1 MLFQVY
7 DVSHTLCRRMQA
19 KKCKVRKIRGSQNG
33 DFIDIK
39 NDLVCKSRD
48 RFKPKSAICFLPVSL
63 DPGERYSCCAN
74 ISNLRQHL
82 WHMLA
87 ASLPAK
93 ESKSSSTKWTKFSGV
108 QRLFAT
114 PNGRKSKQEY
124 SIIIENSRNRIMFLW
139 PFVLFNS
146 EASFSKQDF
155 ESMDSTLFFLATTF
169 FWSFLCILLGIRTQT
184 YRNPT
189 YFLFRKVSTQTLA
202 TPDPFLPLFSDL
214 LGF

>member
-1 MLFQVY
+1 
-7 DVSHTLCRRMQA
+7 MQA
-19 KKCKVRKIRGSQNG
+19 KKCKVRKVWGSQNG

-48 RFKPKSAICFLPVSL
+48 RLKPKSAICFLPVSL

-74 ISNLRQHL
+74 ISNLRQYL

-87 ASLPAK
+87 ASLRRSQSRRLRNGQNFLECK
-93 ESKSSSTKWTKFSGV
+93 DFLQLQTGENRSKN
-108 QRLFAT
+108 T
-114 PNGRKSKQEY
+114 PSLL
-124 SIIIENSRNRIMFLW
+124 IIIENSRNQIISPVAFCT
-139 PFVLFNS
+139 V
-146 EASFSKQDF
+146 QQCG
-155 ESMDSTLFFLATTF
+155 FFLETGFRVNGLDIIVFGNHF

-202 TPDPFLPLFSDL
+202 TLDPFLPFFSDL

>member
-1 MLFQVY
+1 MTWF
-7 DVSHTLCRRMQA
+7 VSRET
-19 KKCKVRKIRGSQNG
+19 
-33 DFIDIK
+33 
-39 NDLVCKSRD
+39 DLI
-48 RFKPKSAICFLPVSL
+48 KPKSAICFLPVSL

-87 ASLPAK
+87 ASLRR
-93 ESKSSSTKWTKFSGV
+93 SQSR
-108 QRLFAT
+108 RLRNGQNFQKT

-124 SIIIENSRNRIMFLW
+124 SIIIENSRNRILFLW

-155 ESMDSTLFFLATTF
+155 ESMDSTLLFLNFGNHF

-202 TPDPFLPLFSDL
+202 TLDPFLPFFSDL